1 MVDFAGSLK
10 DLGAIC
16 FELEITMD
24 PVLEKEVNK
33 ILLSERDS
41 GFAD

>member
-1 MVDFAGSLK
+1 MVDFAGPLK
-10 DLGAIC
+10 DFGSIC

-24 PVLEKEVNK
+24 PVLEREVNK